1 MIDTI
6 FTYFAIIFG
15 ACALALF
22 IFGIMSAAKGYLIGG
37 RGIPEAPPKWNSD
50 HDNTNQ

>member
-6 FTYFAIIFG
+6 LTCFAITFG
-15 ACALALF
+15 SFALALF
-22 IFGIMSAAKGYLIGG
+22 IFGIVSAAKGYLIGG

-50 HDNTNQ
+50 QDIPE